1 MLCKMSQDSPWHEM
15 IERAQNFRWNVE
27 KLEKAA
33 EENAAPFI
41 YLYDLKKE
49 IIEKSSVSLASEK
62 SDPEE
67 IKSLFT
73 QIYDSLANQ
82 RPEYKLFLNPPSLKD
97 NVFDACFF
105 TTLSGFLNTSKRI
118 KGKSFHDFV
127 YDNDPLKFRYSDS
140 PNYGNLD
147 LLNDRKDAL
156 RQYRS
161 RLFRAR
167 NVYYRNSQRQAI
179 TKDAEHEWTFYYVI
193 DDYDDIVRDTFKR
206 FGNLYN
212 DINKAVDADKDDGY
226 NVNLQK
232 AYKKFRSKLKK
243 IKYENYLKLSEAI
256 LSHIGKNK
264 EYYGLNIYRLE
275 RKLKPHIISGEVKK
289 LLACQSID
297 EENVLLLKTVI
308 LKNIHFPKLYADF
321 ISLPLEDMNR
331 CALEFPLFLQDI
343 STPSCLIFDALV
355 DEGILGKDWEK
366 LFLKIINEMAERV
379 FYKPSEIDFTI
390 LPDSQEKFE
399 RLLLS
404 PILEVLYYEG
414 NMSPSDFGEEW
425 QMTADS
431 FAGQ

>member
-147 LLNDRKDAL
+147 LLNPKIPR
-156 RQYRS
+156 
-161 RLFRAR
+161 
-167 NVYYRNSQRQAI
+167 
-179 TKDAEHEWTFYYVI
+179 
-193 DDYDDIVRDTFKR
+193 R
-206 FGNLYN
+206 F
-212 DINKAVDADKDDGY
+212 
-226 NVNLQK
+226 
-232 AYKKFRSKLKK
+232 
-243 IKYENYLKLSEAI
+243 
-256 LSHIGKNK
+256 
-264 EYYGLNIYRLE
+264 
-275 RKLKPHIISGEVKK
+275 
-289 LLACQSID
+289 
-297 EENVLLLKTVI
+297 
-308 LKNIHFPKLYADF
+308 
-321 ISLPLEDMNR
+321 
-331 CALEFPLFLQDI
+331 
-343 STPSCLIFDALV
+343 
-355 DEGILGKDWEK
+355 
-366 LFLKIINEMAERV
+366 
-379 FYKPSEIDFTI
+379 
-390 LPDSQEKFE
+390 
-399 RLLLS
+399 
-404 PILEVLYYEG
+404 
-414 NMSPSDFGEEW
+414 
-425 QMTADS
+425 
-431 FAGQ
+431 